1 MPKLIFPYKLSFR
14 YFFFYS
20 TLLTKIQRIKPQLS
34 QTYQQVCFF
43 TSLFIGLIA
52 EYFITL

>member
-1 MPKLIFPYKLSFR
+1 MPKLIFPYELSFR